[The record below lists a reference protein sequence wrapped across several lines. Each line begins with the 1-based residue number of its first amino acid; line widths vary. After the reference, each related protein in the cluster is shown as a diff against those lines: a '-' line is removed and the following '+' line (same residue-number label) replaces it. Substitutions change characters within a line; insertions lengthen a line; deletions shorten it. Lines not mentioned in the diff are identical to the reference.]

1 MARPALALDRLFWY
15 STRMNRYAVTVLVVL
30 LTATVCTEAQEKT
43 HSPKKVS
50 VEQRLRI
57 LEDKEEIRELL
68 IAYGRDFDKRDF
80 AAYARL
86 FASDGVWSGG
96 APGARAYTGP
106 EAIREF
112 VTKTYPPSQYPGSYH
127 VMSSLSVQILDE
139 NNATAWSRWTYIVLG
154 VHGEPAPFAA
164 GHYED
169 TLVREGGVWK
179 FKRRTVFAEA
189 KQP

>member
-1 MARPALALDRLFWY
+1 MRRMRQTVY
-15 STRMNRYAVTVLVVL
+15 NNRMNRWIIAGALLLLAPVVSGWADAPDKAQPAKK
-30 LTATVCTEAQEKT
+30 LTA
-43 HSPKKVS
+43 
-50 VEQRLRI
+50 EQRLRI

-68 IAYGRDFDKRDF
+68 ISYGRDFDKRDF

-86 FASDGVWSGG
+86 FASDGVWTGG
-96 APGARAYTGP
+96 APGSHAYTGP
-106 EAIREF
+106 DAIREF

-127 VMSSLSVQILDE
+127 IMSSPSIQITDE

-169 TLVREGGVWK
+169 TLAREGGVWK
-179 FKRRTVFAEA
+179 FKRRVVFAEA
-189 KQP
+189 KAP

>member
-1 MARPALALDRLFWY
+1 MFTVRSQQSASRIVSRPA
-15 STRMNRYAVTVLVVL
+15 TRYAVAGLVVL
-30 LTATVCTEAQEKT
+30 LTATVCADAQERAHAAKQA
-43 HSPKKVS
+43 S

-57 LEDKEEIRELL
+57 LEDKEAIRELL
-68 IAYGRDFDKRDF
+68 IAYGRDFAKRDF
-80 AAYARL
+80 AAYAQL

-96 APGARAYTGP
+96 GPGARAYTGP
-106 EAIREF
+106 DAIREF
-112 VTKTYPPSQYPGSYH
+112 VTRTYPPSQYPGSYH

-169 TLVREGGVWK
+169 TLVREAGAWK

-189 KQP
+189 QQP

>member
-1 MARPALALDRLFWY
+1 MHRWVLAGAL
-15 STRMNRYAVTVLVVL
+15 VL
-30 LTATVCTEAQEKT
+30 LAYVPGVWASEAPAKAHSAKRPTA
-43 HSPKKVS
+43 
-50 VEQRLRI
+50 EQRLRI

-80 AAYARL
+80 AAYAQL
-86 FASDGVWSGG
+86 FASDGEWTGG
-96 APGARAYTGP
+96 APGSRGYTGP

-127 VMSSLSVQILDE
+127 IMSSPSIQIIDE
-139 NNATAWSRWTYIVLG
+139 NTATAWSRWTYIVLG

-179 FKRRTVFAEA
+179 FKRRQVFAEA
-189 KQP
+189 KAP